1 MARVFHS
8 SHLVWLITA
17 LLTGIFVALPI
28 GYIVYNSFTL
38 GGKLSFEP
46 FVRYFA
52 SDSSVIRAAANSFIL
67 ATAVAVVSVLVGV
80 PLAFG
85 VSRTDMAWKGLVR
98 ATVIVAIITPPFL
111 RTMAYI
117 LLFGPN
123 AGSVNVFLRQ
133 YFFPDLLTGPLNIYS
148 LSGLILLC
156 SPGGIAQVFILTSTA
171 LAQMDPSLEE
181 VARIT
186 GANRWRTIWQVTLKV
201 TRNAILAGALMAF
214 TVSLALYG
222 TPHLLGID
230 VLTTEIRQ
238 ALMMPVNFKKAAVL
252 SNFSIIASVIALILY
267 RRAIRNGAQFQTVT
281 GKGFR
286 PAMMAMGKARH
297 LFTILGVVYGVVS
310 FVLPYGAL
318 LIMSFTK
325 VVGRPLSA
333 GNVTLEHYKYVF
345 TSPFVLASIKNSAIL
360 AVSTATICT
369 LMTIVLAYIV
379 VRTQIRGRALLDF
392 INILPQGISGTAIAV
407 GLILVYTSPLFRGLQ
422 LYGTIWIILLAYIAR
437 DMPMS
442 FRNIQSSFMQVSRE
456 LEEAARVSG
465 AGWLRTV
472 AKITVPLVKEG
483 VTYAW
488 VMVFLSAIPELSA
501 SIILRHVGNSTVA
514 TALLD
519 IWSGAGGFQKA
530 SALGSAIFI
539 LVAVVYFSARKFAG
553 KSVFEI

>member
-1 MARVFHS
+1 MLPGNQSDQPARRMAWVFHS

-252 SNFSIIASVIALILY
+252 SNFSIIVSVIALILY

-345 TSPFVLASIKNSAIL
+345 TSPFVLASIKNSASTRSLHGDDLYVDDDCPGIYRGADADPRQGVARLHQHL
-360 AVSTATICT
+360 ASRHLRHRHRGGADPRLHVAALSRTATVRDH
-369 LMTIVLAYIV
+369 LDYLARLHRGTCRCRSATSSLHLCRSV
-379 VRTQIRGRALLDF
+379 V
-392 INILPQGISGTAIAV
+392 
-407 GLILVYTSPLFRGLQ
+407 
-422 LYGTIWIILLAYIAR
+422 
-437 DMPMS
+437 
-442 FRNIQSSFMQVSRE
+442 
-456 LEEAARVSG
+456 
-465 AGWLRTV
+465 
-472 AKITVPLVKEG
+472 
-483 VTYAW
+483 
-488 VMVFLSAIPELSA
+488 
-501 SIILRHVGNSTVA
+501 NSKRPPA
-514 TALLD
+514 
-519 IWSGAGGFQKA
+519 
-530 SALGSAIFI
+530 
-539 LVAVVYFSARKFAG
+539 
-553 KSVFEI
+553 